1 MVTLRRSHGCVC
13 DGRCCFEA
21 LEARYGPFTSF
32 LGAEREHAVRK
43 RDAPDGPP
51 VLWAHP
57 TFSTSAS
64 TLRLIGEQLTGS
76 LKTCARGLVLLP
88 YAPEAPWWRLTRH
101 LVPVGRM
108 GAGGAHLEE
117 NRLGRWGPI
126 KALRDSVVFSFPRAA
141 GARTVQLLDLM
152 AVSREAGEAG
162 EFRPVSPSCPLPAGS
177 LLFSPAYPWRVEGEE
192 RAGCVYLLLEGYGGV
207 GRPACAHLHDGGTLA
222 AAHRFRAGESEP
234 LRLDTRSLASGGRPW
249 RPDPTSLYLASHLGE
264 PTSGSQV

>member
-1 MVTLRRSHGCVC
+1 MVGERSAASNCSPLSVPSGGDLAVVGSDASDFACGELVWLDGLREETRLVFTKAERRRPINFRELRGSLRALEVYGERLRGRTVLIELDNTCAHEAVRKLFSKAEDLQELTRRILDRSLRHGIRLRSCHTPGAMLHRPDQTSRGDAPEEPRVRLRRAV
-13 DGRCCFEA
+13 FEA

-43 RDAPDGPP
+43 RDTPDGPP

-117 NRLGRWGPI
+117 N
-126 KALRDSVVFSFPRAA
+126 
-141 GARTVQLLDLM
+141 
-152 AVSREAGEAG
+152 
-162 EFRPVSPSCPLPAGS
+162 
-177 LLFSPAYPWRVEGEE
+177 
-192 RAGCVYLLLEGYGGV
+192 
-207 GRPACAHLHDGGTLA
+207 
-222 AAHRFRAGESEP
+222 
-234 LRLDTRSLASGGRPW
+234 
-249 RPDPTSLYLASHLGE
+249 
-264 PTSGSQV
+264 

>member
-1 MVTLRRSHGCVC
+1 MLIELDNTCAHEAVRKLFSKAEDLQELTRRILDRSLGHGIRLRSCHTPGAMLHRPDQTSRGDAPEEPRVRLRRAV
-13 DGRCCFEA
+13 FEA

-43 RDAPDGPP
+43 RDTPHGPP

-88 YAPEAPWWRLTRH
+88 YAPEALWWRLTRH

-126 KALRDSVVFSFPRAA
+126 KALRDSVVFSF
-141 GARTVQLLDLM
+141 L
-152 AVSREAGEAG
+152 
-162 EFRPVSPSCPLPAGS
+162 S
-177 LLFSPAYPWRVEGEE
+177 LI
-192 RAGCVYLLLEGYGGV
+192 
-207 GRPACAHLHDGGTLA
+207 HI
-222 AAHRFRAGESEP
+222 SEP
-234 LRLDTRSLASGGRPW
+234 TRP
-249 RPDPTSLYLASHLGE
+249 Y
-264 PTSGSQV
+264 